1 MVVAGEGHSTAGA
14 ALLHAVSRA
23 CKPFSTPTPPHSTTH
38 PLSAGQV
45 QDVGLIFLSAMASAV
60 VQQCGEAGWG
70 EADTLATVLAT
81 LTLATAVVGVLIV
94 GTGGCGWVGH

>member
-1 MVVAGEGHSTAGA
+1 M
-14 ALLHAVSRA
+14 
-23 CKPFSTPTPPHSTTH
+23 
-38 PLSAGQV
+38 
-45 QDVGLIFLSAMASAV
+45 GLIFLSAMASAV

-94 GTGGCGWVGH
+94 GTGGRVNVWGIEGLGGCG

>member
-1 MVVAGEGHSTAGA
+1 MPLCDTCNHHLAPSSSP
-14 ALLHAVSRA
+14 LPPNS
-23 CKPFSTPTPPHSTTH
+23 PPT
-38 PLSAGQV
+38 AGQV

-94 GTGGCGWVGH
+94 GTGGCGAGVGGVEGLQL

>member
-1 MVVAGEGHSTAGA
+1 M
-14 ALLHAVSRA
+14 LHASPA
-23 CKPFSTPTPPHSTTH
+23 GMQAISAPTPPPT
-38 PLSAGQV
+38 LCAAGQV

-94 GTGGCGWVGH
+94 GTGGCEWVGH

>member
-1 MVVAGEGHSTAGA
+1 M
-14 ALLHAVSRA
+14 
-23 CKPFSTPTPPHSTTH
+23 
-38 PLSAGQV
+38 
-45 QDVGLIFLSAMASAV
+45 GLIFLSAMASAV

-94 GTGGCGWVGH
+94 GTGGCGAGVGGVEGLQL